1 MGGEERLDPAVDFCI
16 AKLEGR
22 GLVGVVAPAHVAHL
36 VSALLER
43 GDPVAD
49 ECDHG
54 VLVAQLEMLQLLEP
68 FIDLVGQDCGIL
80 GHNVP

>member
-1 MGGEERLDPAVDFCI
+1 MGGEEHLDLAVDFCV

-22 GLVGVVAPAHVAHL
+22 GPVGVATPAHVAHL

-49 ECDHG
+49 KCDHG
-54 VLVAQLEMLQLLEP
+54 VLVAQTEML
-68 FIDLVGQDCGIL
+68 
-80 GHNVP
+80 